1 VIQRADRTARM
12 SEAVRQAESAA
23 GRVQP
28 WEIYLHY
35 SALDLY
41 RELYDTDAAFVNL
54 DMWAKVEALKQ
65 KARASAGTATAAPA
79 MNVLR
84 DIIAA

>member
-54 DMWAKVEALKQ
+54 DMWAKVEALKA
-65 KARASAGTATAAPA
+65 KARELAGTGSASPA
-79 MNVLR
+79 LGTLR
-84 DIIAA
+84 NIIAA